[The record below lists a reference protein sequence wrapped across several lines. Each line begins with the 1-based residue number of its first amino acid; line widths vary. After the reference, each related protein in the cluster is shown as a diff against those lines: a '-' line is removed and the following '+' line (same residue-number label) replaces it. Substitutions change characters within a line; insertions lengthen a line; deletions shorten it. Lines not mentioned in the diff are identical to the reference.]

1 MKGSRKYRKMMCD
14 LDGVG
19 LLITINRVGRKQYD
33 FIQNGEIV
41 KSYKKRDSCNQLL
54 KKNIFRTLKQSDMK
68 AKNKQCPYC
77 GTLVNAHKRHCK
89 KYPKNIFSIEEFKE
103 LGFQLYDS
111 GGIDNDGAFYE
122 VYAYWRDSS
131 LLEISFEFNKDGII
145 TNSYA
150 EFQHIKLEGVQ
161 VSISQIKQLI
171 KIIYND
177 DL

>member
-1 MKGSRKYRKMMCD
+1 MS
-14 LDGVG
+14 
-19 LLITINRVGRKQYD
+19 
-33 FIQNGEIV
+33 
-41 KSYKKRDSCNQLL
+41 
-54 KKNIFRTLKQSDMK
+54 
-68 AKNKQCPYC
+68 
-77 GTLVNAHKRHCK
+77 
-89 KYPKNIFSIEEFKE
+89 KNIFSIQEFKD

-111 GGIDNDGAFYE
+111 GDIDNDGAFYE

-150 EFQHIKLEGVQ
+150 EFQHIKLEGVH
-161 VSISQIKQLI
+161 VNISQIKQLI